1 MRFLGFSQVCAIVAI
16 VCFSTDI
23 VAVGE
28 DVRETHRV
36 LRAAT
41 KRSDLYRRSMR
52 ITKRFET
59 ELVYVDSKLYCLS
72 FDKLYL

>member
-16 VCFSTDI
+16 ACFSTD
-23 VAVGE
+23 VAAVG
-28 DVRETHRV
+28 DDGRETHRL

-52 ITKRFET
+52 IMKRFEA
-59 ELVYVDSKLYCLS
+59 ELAYVDSKLYYLS
-72 FDKLYL
+72 FDDLY

>member
-1 MRFLGFSQVCAIVAI
+1 MRFSGFSQVCAIVVIA
-16 VCFSTDI
+16 CFSMDV

-28 DVRETHRV
+28 DGRETHRL

-52 ITKRFET
+52 ITKKFET
-59 ELVYVDSKLYCLS
+59 ELAYVDSELYCLS
-72 FDKLYL
+72 SDDLY

>member
-1 MRFLGFSQVCAIVAI
+1 MRFLGLSQVCAIVAI
-16 VCFSTDI
+16 ACFSTDV

-28 DVRETHRV
+28 DGRETHRV

-59 ELVYVDSKLYCLS
+59 ELVYVDSKLCCPS
-72 FDKLYL
+72 FDNSY